1 MASLTQGAP
10 SMLRILVVDDWPD
23 SITSLQLL
31 LQQWGYEARVAADG
45 PTALEMNDNFKPDV
59 MILDIDLPG
68 MDGHEVAE
76 RLRQVNPHKP
86 IIIAYSGYCEKADIR
101 RALDSGC
108 NYHLCKPTEL
118 DEVKR
123 LLEACEQWLV
133 TQTSP

>member
-23 SITSLQLL
+23 SIMSLQLL

-45 PTALEMNDNFKPDV
+45 PTALEMNDRFKPDV
-59 MILDIDLPG
+59 MILDIDMPG
-68 MDGHEVAE
+68 MDGYEVAQ
-76 RLRQVNPHKP
+76 RLRQLDPEKP
-86 IIIAYSGYCEKADIR
+86 IIIAFSGYCDKADIR

-108 NYHLCKPTEL
+108 DHHLCKPTAL

-123 LLEACEQWLV
+123 LLEACEQWLL
-133 TQTSP
+133 TQSSP